1 MKQKDFVI
9 AAMIELGGAATL
21 SQLYSATDVSSW
33 STKTPFA
40 SIRRIV
46 QENAEFFKIR
56 PGLWGLKSLETQI
69 LKEFESG
76 TNPRDSFTH
85 SYFQGLIVEIGNLR
99 KFQTYVPPQDK
110 NKSFVA
116 SKKLDDLTSL
126 KAIYEFAYP
135 SILNKAR
142 SVDAIWFNER
152 NLPYAFFEVEHST
165 DFKNSLNKFYELQDF
180 NAKMF
185 IVADEGRLRQFQ
197 SVISASIYKDIAGNV
212 KFASYESIAK
222 QYDLE
227 SESTKVKMGV

>member
-21 SQLYSATDVSSW
+21 SQLYSATDISSW

-40 SIRRIV
+40 SIRRIL

-69 LKEFESG
+69 LKELESG
-76 TNPRDSFTH
+76 VGSQDSFIH
-85 SYFQGLIVEIGNLR
+85 SYFQGLIIEIGNLR
-99 KFQTYVPPQDK
+99 KFKTYVPPQDK
-110 NKSFVA
+110 NKNFA
-116 SKKLDDLTSL
+116 AGKKLDDLTSL
-126 KAIYEFAYP
+126 KTIYGFAYP
-135 SILNKAR
+135 NILSKAR
-142 SVDAIWFNER
+142 TVDAIWFNER

-185 IVADEGRLRQFQ
+185 IVADASKLRQFQ
-197 SVISASIYKDIAGNV
+197 SVISASIYKDIAGSV
-212 KFASYESIAK
+212 KFAGYESIAK

-227 SESTKVKMGV
+227 SESAKIKMGI

>member
-21 SQLYSATDVSSW
+21 SQLYSATDISSW

-40 SIRRIV
+40 SIRRIL

-69 LKEFESG
+69 LKELESG
-76 TNPRDSFTH
+76 VGSQDSFIH
-85 SYFQGLIVEIGNLR
+85 SYFQGLIIEIGNLR

-110 NKSFVA
+110 NKNFA
-116 SKKLDDLTSL
+116 AGKKLDDLTSL
-126 KAIYEFAYP
+126 KTIYGFAYP
-135 SILNKAR
+135 NILSKAR
-142 SVDAIWFNER
+142 TVDAIWFNER

-185 IVADEGRLRQFQ
+185 IVADASKLRQFQ
-197 SVISASIYKDIAGNV
+197 SVISASIYKDIAGSV
-212 KFASYESIAK
+212 KFAGYESIAK

-227 SESTKVKMGV
+227 SESAKIKMGI